1 MIPFV
6 SANQFDSGVW
16 AQVSVKVKVK
26 AAQLCPA
33 LCNPKNYTA
42 HGILQARI
50 LKWVAFPLSR
60 DPPNPGIKP
69 RFPALQADSLPAEP
83 QGKPS
88 VMVFKI
94 QWDIGSTNIL

>member
-1 MIPFV
+1 MIPLV
-6 SANQFDSGVW
+6 SANQFDPGVW

-26 AAQLCPA
+26 AAQSCPT
-33 LCNPKNYTA
+33 LYNPKDYTA

-50 LKWVAFPLSR
+50 LKWVAFPFSS

-69 RFPALQADSLPAEP
+69 RSPALQADSLPAEP
-83 QGKPS
+83 QGKPG

-94 QWDIGSTNIL
+94 QWDIDSINIL